1 MSATDAVPTFVAPA
15 GIAASRLTN
24 RLLGYP
30 DDARLLILNADDF
43 GMCHAVNEAVFRA
56 FPEGILRSATVM
68 VPCPWA
74 LHAMRFLADHPEFP
88 FGVHLT
94 AISDWANYRWG
105 PVTAREKVPSLI
117 REDGSFYN
125 FDQMGHFLG
134 QVDLG
139 QLETEFRAQ
148 IETVLDFGLRPT
160 HLDWH
165 CLRLDGWDAIYN
177 VMFGL
182 AQEYGLALRAVY
194 PSQMAKAQSLDLP
207 ANDRGFLDSYQL
219 DLAGKQA
226 YYVELLRRLP
236 PGLSEWAIH
245 PGFNYPELLAI
256 ESQGHH
262 MRQSDFDFLVSQQTK
277 DVIEEEGII
286 LLDYRP
292 LQQVW
297 REMTSHEV
305 LIK

>member
-1 MSATDAVPTFVAPA
+1 MPNDARVQ
-15 GIAASRLTN
+15 

-30 DDARLLILNADDF
+30 ADARLLIVNADDF

-56 FPEGILRSATVM
+56 FPVGLLRSATLM

-74 LHAMRFLADHPEFP
+74 LQAMRFLAAHPEFP

-94 AISDWANYRWG
+94 VISDWADYRWG
-105 PVTAREKVPSLI
+105 PVTPRENVPSLV

-125 FDQMGHFLG
+125 FDQMRYFLG
-134 QVDLG
+134 QVNLK
-139 QLETEFRAQ
+139 QLEMEFQAQ

-165 CLRLDGWDAIYN
+165 CLRLDGWDAVSE
-177 VMFGL
+177 VMLGL
-182 AQEYGLALRAVY
+182 ARNYGLAMRVVVR
-194 PSQMAKAQSLDLP
+194 SQIARVQSLGLP
-207 ANDRGFLDSYQL
+207 ANDSGFLDSYQL

-226 YYVELLRRLP
+226 HYAELLRRLP

-256 ESQGHH
+256 ETEGHH
-262 MRQSDFDFLVSQQTK
+262 MRQSDFDFLVSREAK
-277 DVIEEEGII
+277 DIIEAEGII
-286 LLDYRP
+286 LMDYRA
-292 LQQVW
+292 LQDAW
-297 REMTSHEV
+297 RSV
-305 LIK
+305 